1 MTKYPRLILQFAAAT
16 AFAGL
21 LSVTAPAVAA
31 ENTAVTTVIAKST
44 TPVVKHHASRWI
56 RTAWY
61 RHHHHRYASPVSPIA
76 THLGCSGEWC
86 GRQFVLMLGIGF

>member
-1 MTKYPRLILQFAAAT
+1 MTNYPRLVLQFAAAT
-16 AFAGL
+16 AIAGL

-31 ENTAVTTVIAKST
+31 ENTAVTAAIEKST
-44 TPVVKHHASRWI
+44 TPVVKRHASRWI

-61 RHHHHRYASPVSPIA
+61 RHHHHHYASRVSPIA

-86 GRQFVLMLGIGF
+86 GRQYVLMLGIGF